1 MRAREFIIDESL
13 DEGIKSALAGAALA
27 GTIAVG
33 TPVAKADDYKQQII
47 AAVKSNKIP
56 MPRDYA
62 IVIKSRGG
70 IALEVE
76 IDGQTHDMPLTQT
89 QRSHLAQIDQIR
101 DRMNR

>member
-1 MRAREFIIDESL
+1 
-13 DEGIKSALAGAALA
+13 
-27 GTIAVG
+27 
-33 TPVAKADDYKQQII
+33 
-47 AAVKSNKIP
+47 